1 MHNDD
6 YIRQKDIRIG
16 DKVTIEK
23 AGEVIPAVVDV
34 VLTKRTG
41 KEETRLA
48 VAVVL
53 GGLLTAFALLNLERV
68 RVHYVFGTGHP
79 RLIFV
84 IVGTATPD
92 QGETS
97 PRKLGAVPG
106 GIYVY
111 VEDVQEHFERA
122 QAGGA
127 EIVRELEHTEYDSTE
142 YSALDL
148 EGHHWSFG
156 TFQPKA

>member
-1 MHNDD
+1 MPSNGAPNIFPYLRYEDAPTALD
-6 YIRQKDIRIG
+6 WLEQTFGFKKIFEVPGPDG
-16 DKVTIEK
+16 TI
-23 AGEVIPAVVDV
+23 AHAQ
-34 VLTKRTG
+34 
-41 KEETRLA
+41 LA
-48 VAVVL
+48 L
-53 GGLLTAFALLNLERV
+53 GPGV
-68 RVHYVFGTGHP
+68 
-79 RLIFV
+79 V
-84 IVGTATPD
+84 IVGTASPD